1 MKTLGHLLHAA
12 GLRSSVAATPVPVSA
27 DLSGVRMRRLRSATR
42 SIELAVKNAG
52 ARDVRVFCSV
62 ARGEDTA
69 ESDVDILVDVSVLK
83 DGVMGLIRLGREL
96 EELLDENVDVTTPEL
111 MAPEAA
117 ATAFAEA
124 IPL

>member
-1 MKTLGHLLHAA
+1 
-12 GLRSSVAATPVPVSA
+12 
-27 DLSGVRMRRLRSATR
+27 MRRLRSATR